1 MVEFSEAALHGVSRM
16 MKHVVPCLFVAAL
29 TISFAGCAARTTPA
43 PAGRPEAAVPVPR
56 AAVPPPPAT
65 QTIQEPL
72 SPPPPAPRADAPA
85 SIPPVAPA
93 PAPVDFPAKR
103 VAGYLPAGCIVTE
116 ISDRELVVKRS
127 KATRAPSLYEESIAL
142 SRLRGQLKSRVTI
155 PTGTA
160 AQSSLKDG
168 TASIV
173 FTAPLPPAEA
183 AGAISS
189 ALSLDAV
196 QKVRA
201 VLAP

>member
-1 MVEFSEAALHGVSRM
+1 MTKRVFLCLAAAFLAIQS
-16 MKHVVPCLFVAAL
+16 P
-29 TISFAGCAARTTPA
+29 GCAARTPAA
-43 PAGRPEAAVPVPR
+43 PAGRPAAAAPLHRTAVPQ
-56 AAVPPPPAT
+56 PPAREAD
-65 QTIQEPL
+65 QETVALPQ
-72 SPPPPAPRADAPA
+72 PPALQANEPSAA
-85 SIPPVAPA
+85 PPVAPA
-93 PAPVDFPAKR
+93 PVPAQVDPPAQR
-103 VAGYLPAGCIVTE
+103 VAAYLPQGCIVAD

-127 KATRAPSLYEESIAL
+127 KTTRAPSLYEESIAL
-142 SRLRGQLKSRVTI
+142 SRLRGQLKSRPAI

-183 AGAISS
+183 AGAIAS